1 MDTNKSFDIF
11 NCYTLNA
18 LCYIRNII

>member
-1 MDTNKSFDIF
+1 MDTNKSIDIF

-18 LCYIRNII
+18 LCYIRDIT